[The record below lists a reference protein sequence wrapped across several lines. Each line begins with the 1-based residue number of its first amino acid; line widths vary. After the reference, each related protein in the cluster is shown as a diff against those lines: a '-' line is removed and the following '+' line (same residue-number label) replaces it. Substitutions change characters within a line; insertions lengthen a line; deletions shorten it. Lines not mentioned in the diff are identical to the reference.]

1 MAASAFEMPEDKR
14 DNRRQRLLLTAQMED
29 VQGLRDVHLLNIS
42 GTGAKVDAD
51 EVPMEGEQVTLICVG
66 QRIPGRVA
74 WVSDT
79 RFGIA
84 FDMPI
89 DATALVARG
98 QSHLAG

>member
-1 MAASAFEMPEDKR
+1 MPEDKR
-14 DNRRQRLLLTAQMED
+14 DNRRQRLLLTAQMADSSGTRE
-29 VQGLRDVHLLNIS
+29 VHLLNIS

-51 EVPMEGEQVTLICVG
+51 DVPMQDEKVVLICAG
-66 QRIPGRVA
+66 QDIPGRVA
-74 WVSDT
+74 WVDDT

-89 DATALVARG
+89 DVADVLRRG